1 MVKKYLVYQEDG
13 NLSSYH
19 PESKTEILD
28 YYNDYRFK
36 DDGTT
41 HHPKLKSL
49 KEVEFHYG
57 VSIQTYNGQI
67 Y

>member
-13 NLSSYH
+13 NLSSYY

-36 DDGTT
+36 DDGTA

-49 KEVEFHYG
+49 KQVQEWYG
-57 VSIQTYNGQI
+57 VLIERAKTK
-67 Y
+67 